1 MKNLSH
7 QRARVWSGR
16 VVLFVAALACLATPA
31 PMGWRVQAPG
41 EPTIRA
47 PSSQGL
53 VVRVEA
59 SHTPTARLVQDGRDE
74 FVTATPVDGRHF
86 EYRVPPGARL
96 VQVSIQGGCN
106 QGGCSSCRGNCPTP
120 DGAYLRVVRVEPGD
134 AP

>member
-1 MKNLSH
+1 VKKFPRE
-7 QRARVWSGR
+7 RARVWSGR
-16 VVLFVAALACLATPA
+16 VVLLVAALACLATPA

-53 VVRVEA
+53 VVRLES
-59 SHTPTARLVQDGRDE
+59 SHTPTARLVQEGRE
-74 FVTATPVDGRHF
+74 ALVTATPLDGNHY

-96 VQVSIQGGCN
+96 VQVSIQGGCI
-106 QGGCSSCRGNCPTP
+106 QGGCSSCRGNCPP
-120 DGAYLRVVRVEPGD
+120 PVGAYLRVVRVEPGD